1 MSNDDH
7 QHKHDHPHPEPADL
21 LAHNRQWAAERIGED
36 PDYFTRLAQ
45 QHAPRFLWIGCS
57 DARVPAN
64 TLVGLD
70 PGEVFVHRNIA
81 NQVLPR
87 DVNTR
92 AIIDYAVG
100 TLCVEHIFVV
110 GHYGCGG
117 INAALSRKSLG
128 VLDAWLADIRG
139 LWLDHEEQLAALPEN
154 KRADALAEINVRRQ
168 VLNVG
173 RFAAVQQAW
182 KAGRKLQVHGWI
194 YAIHDGLLH
203 DLETTL
209 TSAEDIPYPWRLDL

>member
-1 MSNDDH
+1 MSDGK
-7 QHKHDHPHPEPADL
+7 QHFRPRPADL
-21 LAHNRQWAAERIGED
+21 LNKNRQWAAQRIGED
-36 PDYFTRLAQ
+36 PEYFTRLAA

-64 TLVGLD
+64 TLVGLE
-70 PGEVFVHRNIA
+70 PGKVFVHRNIA

-87 DVNTR
+87 DINTR
-92 AIIDYAVG
+92 SVLDYAVG
-100 TLCVEHIFVV
+100 TLKVEHIFVV

-128 VLDAWLADIRG
+128 VLDAWLADIRE
-139 LWLDHEEQLAALPEN
+139 LWLNNEQELAALAPDE
-154 KRADALAEINVRRQ
+154 RADRLAEINVRRQ

-182 KAGRKLQVHGWI
+182 KEGRKLHIHGWI
-194 YAIHDGLLH
+194 YDIHDGLLH
-203 DLETTL
+203 DLNTTL
-209 TSAEDIPYPWRLDL
+209 TGIDDIPAPWRLDI

>member
-1 MSNDDH
+1 MAG
-7 QHKHDHPHPEPADL
+7 HKGHDHPTPAEL
-21 LAHNRQWAAERIGED
+21 LQRNAEWAAERCAAD
-36 PDYFTRLAQ
+36 PDYFRKLAA
-45 QHAPRFLWIGCS
+45 QHAPAFLWIGCS

-87 DVNTR
+87 DINTR
-92 AIIDYAVG
+92 SVIDYAVG
-100 TLCVEHIFVV
+100 TLKVEHIFVV

-117 INAALSRKSLG
+117 INAALSRRSLG
-128 VLDAWLADIRG
+128 VLDAWLADIRE
-139 LWLDHEEQLAALPEN
+139 LWLNHEQELAALPEEA
-154 KRADALAEINVRRQ
+154 RADRLAEINVQRQ

-182 KAGRKLQVHGWI
+182 REGRALKVHGWV
-194 YAIHDGLLH
+194 YDIHDGRLREIAAPLSGVE
-203 DLETTL
+203 DLPQ
-209 TSAEDIPYPWRLDL
+209 AWRLKLDE